1 MKLYEKI
8 IATYNGL
15 VDVPSSDP
23 DDARRRKLLN
33 IILVGMMAVAGILIL
48 AITVLLLL
56 FAFNP
61 NEAVLPIIASV
72 ATMIGVSIFY
82 LINRWWSGRVA
93 SVSFLFFLMFV
104 ITLSDSPAELAN
116 GRSVFLFAIPIVV
129 ASVLIGSTSTFVF
142 YILCSIEIIILVLYA
157 GKPAGAAVFPV
168 VSFLFLALISWL
180 SSRSLE
186 QALKDLR
193 IININLDNLVTE
205 RTQALSESLTRERIE
220 AGRNQAILNSI
231 ADGVIVFNAEN
242 SSILAN
248 PALSEL
254 IKTPSDELTA
264 ISLNEFVHTADLSGT
279 NQKMIRE
286 LIEQPERSES
296 GVRVEWGKK
305 SLSVGVARVQDTATR
320 ENIGAVAVFRDVTR
334 EAELEKMKEN
344 FVAVVSHELRTPLN
358 ALMGLTEMLQEGIYG
373 AMNEKQVSITERLMT
388 NITRLLSMVGDLLDE
403 AQIGA
408 GKLSINPQVFKT
420 GSLLENLHSTM
431 DKIAADKG
439 LALSSN
445 LDPAMPENIVGDHQR
460 LQQILINLV
469 NNAIKFTEK
478 GGVHV
483 SILREDPH
491 HWKIEVTDTGIGI
504 AENEIPYIFETF
516 RQASNTAMRTRQHG
530 GFGLGLSIVKQLVEI
545 MNGRIT
551 VASQTEQGS
560 TFTVLLPLETAQ
572 Y

>member
-1 MKLYEKI
+1 MVI
-8 IATYNGL
+8 
-15 VDVPSSDP
+15 
-23 DDARRRKLLN
+23 
-33 IILVGMMAVAGILIL
+33 
-48 AITVLLLL
+48 
-56 FAFNP
+56 FAF
-61 NEAVLPIIASV
+61 
-72 ATMIGVSIFY
+72 
-82 LINRWWSGRVA
+82 
-93 SVSFLFFLMFV
+93 
-104 ITLSDSPAELAN
+104 SDSPTELAN
-116 GRSVFLFAIPIVV
+116 GRSLFVFMIPVIV
-129 ASVLIGSTSTFVF
+129 AS
-142 YILCSIEIIILVLYA
+142 ILLRPASSFLLAAISSIEIVILAGVSATPINTFAIIGFFLVA
-157 GKPAGAAVFPV
+157 FIA
-168 VSFLFLALISWL
+168 WL
-180 SSRSLE
+180 SARSLE

-193 IININLDNLVTE
+193 VINTNLDNLVTE

-248 PALSEL
+248 PALSDL
-254 IKTPSDELTA
+254 IKTPSEDLTA
-264 ISLNEFVHTADLSGT
+264 ISLNEFVQTADLSGT
-279 NQKMIRE
+279 SQKMIRE

-420 GSLLENLHSTM
+420 ASLLENLHSTM
-431 DKIAADKG
+431 DKIAIDKG

-445 LDPAMPENIVGDHQR
+445 LDPSLPQNIVGDHQR
-460 LQQILINLV
+460 LQQILVNLV
-469 NNAIKFTEK
+469 TNAIKFTEK

-483 SILREDPH
+483 SILREEQD

-504 AENEIPYIFETF
+504 AETEVPYIFETF

-530 GFGLGLSIVKQLVEI
+530 GFGLGLSIVKQLVEL

>member
-1 MKLYEKI
+1 MSKF
-8 IATYNGL
+8 YNL
-15 VDVPSSDP
+15 LESWITVSSPDP
-23 DDARRRKLLN
+23 DDARARRNLN
-33 IILVGMMAVAGILIL
+33 ILIFGLGVLLIL
-48 AITVLLLL
+48 AILVSLLILTDTRAEGSNLL
-56 FAFNP
+56 TIVGSA
-61 NEAVLPIIASV
+61 LMLIGMGIIY
-72 ATMIGVSIFY
+72 F
-82 LINRWWSGRVA
+82 INRYWSGVFSA
-93 SVSFLFFLMFV
+93 NLFLILLIAVISFSD
-104 ITLSDSPAELAN
+104 TPEQLSG
-116 GRSVFLFAIPIVV
+116 GRSLFVFMIPIAMASLILRPSAAFFFALLGSATIAGFSFSLGKIPNFPAILGYFLV
-129 ASVLIGSTSTFVF
+129 AF
-142 YILCSIEIIILVLYA
+142 
-157 GKPAGAAVFPV
+157 
-168 VSFLFLALISWL
+168 ISWM
-180 SSRSLE
+180 SSSSLE
-186 QALKDLR
+186 SALNNLR
-193 IININLDNLVTE
+193 VINANLDGLVTE
-205 RTQALSESLTRERIE
+205 RTQELAEALTRERIE

-248 PALSEL
+248 PALSDL
-254 IKTPSDELTA
+254 IKTPSEDLTA
-264 ISLNEFVHTADLSGT
+264 ISLNEFVQTADLSGT
-279 NQKMIRE
+279 SQKMIRE

-420 GSLLENLHSTM
+420 ASLLENLHSTM
-431 DKIAADKG
+431 DKIAIDKG

-445 LDPAMPENIVGDHQR
+445 LDPSLPQNIVGDHQR
-460 LQQILINLV
+460 LQQILVNLV
-469 NNAIKFTEK
+469 TNAIKFTEK

-483 SILREDPH
+483 SILREEQD

-504 AENEIPYIFETF
+504 AETEVPYIFETF

-530 GFGLGLSIVKQLVEI
+530 GFGLGLSIVKQLVEL